1 MGGDFS
7 EMFSSFGKRK
17 SVVLQVEQDRVM
29 SRSPVSTI
37 SAGFGGLANGL
48 SQDVLPPAPTNR
60 VARFNSPQHLNI
72 DRNDKSKET
81 VESPY
86 SWTSQNSNDGL
97 MSNRSPPPPKDVPPP
112 VPQHGKIQSNGV
124 SQPAAS
130 TARPG
135 ATSADGLR
143 RGSAVAGRR
152 QSTLDYTGDSNDEDI
167 RLLRESANAS
177 RKMNEP
183 GYSSKVRDSWALPST
198 SSTPTSYQLDDST
211 ANWRAG
217 LNETTPKSK
226 QTVRQATGDVDNM
239 FDSQI
244 AASANLAEK
253 FQEKS
258 STPIPRPD
266 VPNRVMTPGQFE
278 RYKQDQERLRSIG
291 GQSKD
296 DDDEDED
303 YDDDED
309 EAEKAKQ
316 LAKQRRKQEAH
327 MAVYRQQMMKVTG
340 EAVPRPGLPASYS
353 SPNLVLGKA
362 EEGEEE
368 DEEVPL
374 AILQAHGFP
383 NKNKPP
389 MRSMGSN
396 PNLRA
401 SVIQGG
407 GEGGRLP
414 VFARHLPQD
423 PYLGA
428 GLQSPMHRES
438 MAFAGGAPSVAG
450 GPPRGTPG
458 GLVGVIATEERSRAL
473 RRGSPNAH
481 NSGLPNMYGP
491 PQMGPMGPMGMNP
504 MMMGP
509 GQMGPGPDQAQAQLT
524 QQMQQFMQMQLQF
537 MQMMA
542 SGQSQA
548 GGAPGEPSRPSSSQ
562 HLRPGSGQPAHQ
574 RAMTMMEP
582 NAAPWMQPGSTF
594 APSIHIQGYSPSIA
608 PSERS
613 TVGMPGRYRPVSHMP
628 APIDNKSRLST
639 MSGIPPNWETKHV
652 PSPTVRAVQK
662 SGTASDEDDEEG
674 WEEMAKKREKKKSMW
689 KSKRDTDGFKDMLN
703 FN

>member
-1 MGGDFS
+1 M
-7 EMFSSFGKRK
+7 
-17 SVVLQVEQDRVM
+17 
-29 SRSPVSTI
+29 
-37 SAGFGGLANGL
+37 ANAIP
-48 SQDVLPPAPTNR
+48 QDVLPLAPTNR

-72 DRNDKSKET
+72 DRNDKSRET

-97 MSNRSPPPPKDVPPP
+97 MSSRSPPPPKDLPPP
-112 VPQHGKIQSNGV
+112 VPQHGKIKPNGGD
-124 SQPAAS
+124 SQPAGS

-143 RGSAVAGRR
+143 RSSALAGRR
-152 QSTLDYTGDSNDEDI
+152 QSTLEYTGDSIDEDA
-167 RLLRESANAS
+167 RLIRESANAS
-177 RKMNEP
+177 RKMNDP
-183 GYSSKVRDSWALPST
+183 GYSSRVRDSWALPST
-198 SSTPTSYQLDDST
+198 STTPTSYKLDDST
-211 ANWRAG
+211 ASWRAG
-217 LNETTPKSK
+217 LDETTPKPK
-226 QTVRQATGDVDNM
+226 QATRQPTGDEDNL
-239 FDSQI
+239 FDSHI
-244 AASANLAEK
+244 AASANLAER
-253 FQEKS
+253 FQERS
-258 STPIPRPD
+258 SGSIARPD

-296 DDDEDED
+296 DDDEDEE

-340 EAVPRPGLPASYS
+340 ETGPRPGLPVSHS

-401 SVIQGG
+401 STIQGG

-438 MAFAGGAPSVAG
+438 MAFAGGAQSVSG
-450 GPPRGTPG
+450 GPQRGLQPG
-458 GLVGVIATEERSRAL
+458 GLVGVIATEERSRAM
-473 RRGSPNAH
+473 RRGSPNAQ
-481 NSGLPNMYGP
+481 NSGMPNMYGP
-491 PQMGPMGPMGMNP
+491 GPMGPMGPMGMNP

-509 GQMGPGPDQAQAQLT
+509 GQDPAQAQLT
-524 QQMQQFMQMQLQF
+524 QQMQQFMQMQMQF
-537 MQMMA
+537 MQMMT

-548 GGAPGEPSRPSSSQ
+548 GGVPGEPSRPSSSH
-562 HLRPGSGQPAHQ
+562 HLRPGSGQPTHQ

-582 NAAPWMQPGSTF
+582 NAAPWMQPGGF
-594 APSIHIQGYSPSIA
+594 APSIHIQGYNPSIA

-613 TVGMPGRYRPVSHMP
+613 NVGMPGRYRPVSHMP
-628 APIDNKSRLST
+628 PPIDNKSRLST
-639 MSGIPPNWETKHV
+639 MSGAPPNWETKTV
-652 PSPTVRAVQK
+652 PPTVRAVQK
-662 SGTASDEDDEEG
+662 SGNVSEEDDEEG

-689 KSKRDTDGFKDMLN
+689 KSKRDTNGFKDMLH